1 MTVTIAA
8 EAEADLEAIAGYIAA
23 DNPLRA
29 VSFVQELVANC
40 HVLAG
45 QPLRHPIVADYGQRL
60 RRFPYKGYS
69 IYYQVSSAN
78 DVVVVHIL
86 NDAMDHRRILDS

>member
-1 MTVTIAA
+1 M
-8 EAEADLEAIAGYIAA
+8 
-23 DNPLRA
+23 
-29 VSFVQELVANC
+29 SFVQELVANC
-40 HVLAG
+40 HALVVR
-45 QPLRHPIVADYGQRL
+45 PLRQPIVADYGQRL

-69 IYYQVSSAN
+69 IYYQVNSAE